1 MISCLLLLLMLCIRR
16 YPLVLGTTR
25 PCCRSARVPQGLEGR
40 QRRFAF
46 SFNICLFA
54 FFFFIFSC
62 LVLVVAV
69 SDPPAEGGGINSR
82 PPALF
87 VTGCYYIEYNRPR
100 LAPHEYAKKV
110 RGAYLVC
117 CGGHPRGGGI
127 PCAVRSA
134 GTSRAHADLLVY
146 VCIRLQCLL
155 CLCTHVSVHVS
166 GRAGRPLGKHGGRP
180 WGQAG
185 RVCKTGVVTVAPVV
199 VESQWAVGSGTRA
212 AG

>member
-16 YPLVLGTTR
+16 CPLVLGTTR

-54 FFFFIFSC
+54 FFFFLFSR

-100 LAPHEYAKKV
+100 LAPHEYAKKSAWCLSRV
-110 RGAYLVC
+110 LRWVTHGVVVF
-117 CGGHPRGGGI
+117 P
-127 PCAVRSA
+127 VRS
-134 GTSRAHADLLVY
+134 GRLVRPGHMLTY
-146 VCIRLQCLL
+146 L
-155 CLCTHVSVHVS
+155 CMYP
-166 GRAGRPLGKHGGRP
+166 A
-180 WGQAG
+180 
-185 RVCKTGVVTVAPVV
+185 TVLTLAC
-199 VESQWAVGSGTRA
+199 ARM
-212 AG
+212 